1 MSWEPQINA
10 ALQQLSGRPG
20 QTPPSILIVRRSFL
34 ACHRPL
40 GIVLQLGEPVSETFS
55 ALDRTI
61 ELFLLANQNVA
72 QVLQSALEMGN
83 PTLKIIKSSG
93 LGHDVTWS
101 RCSSAERKAHAQER
115 LER

>member
-1 MSWEPQINA
+1 
-10 ALQQLSGRPG
+10 
-20 QTPPSILIVRRSFL
+20 
-34 ACHRPL
+34 
-40 GIVLQLGEPVSETFS
+40 
-55 ALDRTI
+55 
-61 ELFLLANQNVA
+61 
-72 QVLQSALEMGN
+72 LQSALEMGN